1 MKIEVKINGKQAFEY
16 PCARFL
22 GFDDAIDVA
31 KKTIEEMRL
40 KFPNNQIT
48 GRVVASRKV
57 SSWV

>member
-1 MKIEVKINGKQAFEY
+1 MKIEVEINGKSALNY

-31 KKTIEEMRL
+31 KKTIADFRI
-40 KFPNNQIT
+40 KYPNDHIR